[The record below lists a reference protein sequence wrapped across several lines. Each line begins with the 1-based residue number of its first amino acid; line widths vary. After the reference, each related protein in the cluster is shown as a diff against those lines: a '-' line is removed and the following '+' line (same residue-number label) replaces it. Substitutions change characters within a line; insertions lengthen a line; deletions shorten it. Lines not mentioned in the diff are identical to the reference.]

1 MQRPIFTDG
10 SERRGAPRKV
20 LRSAVTVRLA
30 DGQAIAARGVDV
42 SLSGIGIICER
53 NLPARLACRVEFPL
67 MIEGMAYTVELP
79 ASVAYT
85 VLSAKQGG
93 FMVGVKFTSVP
104 PDVSKVIAR
113 FMLA

>member
-20 LRSAVTVRLA
+20 LRSAVSVRLA
-30 DGQAIAARGVDV
+30 DGQVIAARGVDI
-42 SLSGIGIICER
+42 SLSGIGITCER

-67 MIEGMAYTVELP
+67 LIDGMAYTVELP
-79 ASVAYT
+79 ATVAYT
-85 VLSAKQGG
+85 VLSQKQGG
-93 FMVGVKFTSVP
+93 FMVGVKFSSVP
-104 PDVSKVIAR
+104 PEVSKVIAR

>member
-20 LRSAVTVRLA
+20 LRAAVSVRVA
-30 DGQAIAARGVDV
+30 DTQVIPARAVDI

-67 MIEGMAYTVELP
+67 LIEGMAYAVELP
-79 ASVAYT
+79 ATVAYT

-93 FMVGVKFTSVP
+93 FLAGVKFTAVP
-104 PDVSKVIAR
+104 PEVSKVIAR